1 MSARSTARSIVRRSR
16 IARLGVLTVGAALV
30 SSFLAGC
37 ESAHSNSAAH
47 GKARPADER
56 PLPTTKQQA
65 AGMVPG
71 AALVEPP
78 DLNAAT
84 SGDVTVQLTAAKKE
98 VMISGKKVLAETY
111 NGSLVGPTIHA
122 VPGQRV
128 TLKLKN
134 KLDTATNLHY
144 HGMHLSPK
152 GSADNIMLSAKPGQ
166 TLTYHLDIP
175 ANQAPG
181 TYWYHDHEMCTGDG
195 ESMPGMETS
204 PGDGDSMPEMEMSAA
219 PAEGRCNVTETQI
232 GAGLSGT
239 IIVGD
244 SRASLSPAYRGITA
258 HTLALK
264 DAQIS
269 GSSSIVYPDGVLEPA
284 SPTVRLVNGQ
294 YRPTLNVKAG
304 ETQLWRIANEGYAI
318 LYDLQLDGGSFTVI
332 NQDGNPSAAPT
343 RATHLR
349 VPPGRR
355 FDVLVTAGAPGST
368 WLRTLAHET
377 GPEGDGDSYPDTTL
391 MKVSVRKGGGSAGS
405 AATGGPAGMV
415 TSPEIAGPL
424 PGSEPDLSGEP
435 IAQSRRV
442 ALSDDGGNNF
452 WINGKLFDMKKPTF
466 KKPATLG
473 TVEEWTLTNTSHHD
487 HPFHLHIAPF
497 QFLSV
502 NGRAQPPADYM
513 DTVSVPHAVDGK
525 AGKVVIRIRF
535 TDFTGM
541 WMFHCHITGHEDNG
555 MMGYVNVVAADRTG

>member
-1 MSARSTARSIVRRSR
+1 M
-16 IARLGVLTVGAALV
+16 V
-30 SSFLAGC
+30 S
-37 ESAHSNSAAH
+37 
-47 GKARPADER
+47 
-56 PLPTTKQQA
+56 
-65 AGMVPG
+65 G

-78 DLNAAT
+78 DLNTAT
-84 SGDVTVQLTAAKKE
+84 PRDLTVQLTAAQKE

-111 NGSLVGPTIHA
+111 NGSLVGPTLHA

-128 TLKLKN
+128 TLNLKN
-134 KLDTATNLHY
+134 DLGTATNLHF

-152 GSADNIMLSAKPGQ
+152 GSADNIMLSGQPGQ

-181 TYWYHDHEMCTGDG
+181 TYWYHDHQMCSGDPANTRCRG
-195 ESMPGMETS
+195 TES
-204 PGDGDSMPEMEMSAA
+204 
-219 PAEGRCNVTETQI
+219 QI

-244 SRASLSPAYRGITA
+244 SRESLPPAYRGITA

-284 SPTVRLVNGQ
+284 EPTVRLVNGQ
-294 YRPTLNVKAG
+294 YQPTLNVKAG

-318 LYDLQLDGGSFTVI
+318 YYDLQLDGGSFTVVG
-332 NQDGNPSAAPT
+332 QDGIPSAAPT
-343 RATHLR
+343 RATHLL

-368 WLRTLAHET
+368 WLRTLAHVSGTEA
-377 GPEGDGDSYPDTTL
+377 DGDSYPDTTL
-391 MKVSVRKGGGSAGS
+391 MKVNVQQGSGSAGP
-405 AATGGPAGMV
+405 AATGGPSGMA
-415 TSPEIAGPL
+415 TSPQIAGPL

-435 IAQSRRV
+435 IAQSRSV

-473 TVEEWTLTNTSHHD
+473 TVEEWTLTNTSDHD

-497 QFLSV
+497 QILSV
-502 NGRAQPPADYM
+502 NGVAQPLADYM
-513 DTVSVPHAVDGK
+513 DTVSVPHAVNGA

-535 TDFTGM
+535 TDFTGQ

-555 MMGYVNVVAADRTG
+555 MMGYVNVIAAGSTG

>member
-1 MSARSTARSIVRRSR
+1 M
-16 IARLGVLTVGAALV
+16 
-30 SSFLAGC
+30 
-37 ESAHSNSAAH
+37 
-47 GKARPADER
+47 
-56 PLPTTKQQA
+56 
-65 AGMVPG
+65 
-71 AALVEPP
+71 EPP
-78 DLNAAT
+78 DLNTAT
-84 SGDVTVQLTAAKKE
+84 PGDVTVQLTAAQKE
-98 VMISGKKVLAETY
+98 VMISGKKVLAQTY
-111 NGSLVGPTIHA
+111 NGSLVGPTLHA

-134 KLDTATNLHY
+134 KLDTSTNLHY

-181 TYWYHDHEMCTGDG
+181 TYWYHDHEMCTRDGKPMPGMKMSSKDG
-195 ESMPGMETS
+195 ESMPGM
-204 PGDGDSMPEMEMSAA
+204 DMSSA
-219 PAEGRCNVTETQI
+219 PAKARCNGTESQI

-244 SRASLSPAYRGITA
+244 SRTTLPPAYRGITA

-269 GSSSIVYPDGVLEPA
+269 ESSSIVYPDGVLEPA

-318 LYDLQLDGGSFTVI
+318 VYDLQLGGGTFTVI
-332 NQDGNPSAAPT
+332 NQDGTPSAAPT
-343 RATHLR
+343 RVKHLL
-349 VPPGRR
+349 VPPGGR

-368 WLRTLAHET
+368 WLRTLHHEA
-377 GPEGDGDSYPDTTL
+377 GSPDDGDVYPDTPL
-391 MKVSVRKGGGSAGS
+391 MKVNVHQGSGNAGS
-405 AATGGPAGMV
+405 AATGGPSGMA
-415 TSPEIAGPL
+415 TSPQIAGPL
-424 PGSEPDLSGEP
+424 RGSEPDLSEDP
-435 IAQSRRV
+435 IAQSRSI

-452 WINGKLFDMKKPTF
+452 WINGKLFDHKTPTF

-473 TVEEWTLTNTSHHD
+473 TVEEWTLTNTSGHD
-487 HPFHLHIAPF
+487 HPFHLHVAPF
-497 QFLSV
+497 QVLSV

-535 TDFTGM
+535 TDFTGI

-555 MMGYVNVVAADRTG
+555 MMGYVNVVAAGRTG